1 MTSIIPNAVD
11 IVRKTRSTEPSDST
25 SYKVPQVDPRDFHNA
40 DPEMISSEFCFYLK
54 TIQSAVF
61 RTLIDAMKEI
71 VADTNLIFDEK
82 GLLVKAIDESQH
94 AMLHLRLSGDK
105 FEEYICNGTYVCGVA
120 LINLH
125 KLLKTMSSTDV
136 LMIYQRKG
144 EQNTLS
150 IRVENNNKAKTATY
164 KLFLLDLQKTNITST
179 TPEFKHAISIESTEF
194 HKIVREMKDIS
205 THMEIQCHEQTI
217 RFLSVKGAFAEAA
230 VHLGVDKT
238 DRSNSVQIVQG
249 IFDLRYLCMITKC
262 TPLCRKV
269 HLFMKNDY
277 PLIIQYDVS
286 NMGKCQLILMMSDV

>member
-1 MTSIIPNAVD
+1 MASTDSCTQVSSGPNESH
-11 IVRKTRSTEPSDST
+11 I
-25 SYKVPQVDPRDFHNA
+25 PQVDHRDFHNA
-40 DPEMISSEFCFYLK
+40 DPKLIEKEFCFFLK
-54 TIQSAVF
+54 TVQSSVF

-71 VADTNLIFDEK
+71 VADTNIIFDER
-82 GLLVKAIDESQH
+82 GVMVKAIDDSQH
-94 AMLHLRLSGDK
+94 AMLHLRLEADK
-105 FEEYICNGTYVCGVA
+105 FEEYICSGTYVCGVA

-125 KLLKTMSSTDV
+125 KLLKTMGTTDV
-136 LMIYQRKG
+136 LMIYQRRG

-150 IRVENNNKAKTATY
+150 IRVDNNNKAKTATY
-164 KLFLLDLQKTNITST
+164 RLFLLDLQKAHITST

-217 RFLSVKGAFAEAA
+217 RFLSVKGSFAEAA
-230 VHLGVDKT
+230 VHLGVDKNV
-238 DRSNSVQIVQG
+238 RNASSLQLVQG

-269 HLFMKNDY
+269 NLFMKNDY

-286 NMGKCQLILMMSDV
+286 NIGTIQLVLMMSDI